1 MIYNLEFYFQSN
13 NKCECWT
20 RHFQTCQFSKQWIPY
35 GSLCRFLEE
44 MLQQNEEVKKRER
57 ERATGALEKRE
68 GDTEKKEK
76 NYHEKVK
83 KKTVQKAKGARN
95 PDWKKRHKQSWRY
108 VCRVKTLIMIIIIG
122 IDL

>member
-57 ERATGALEKRE
+57 ERATGAWEKRE

-83 KKTVQKAKGARN
+83 KKLCRKLRVHAIQTG
-95 PDWKKRHKQSWRY
+95 KR
-108 VCRVKTLIMIIIIG
+108 G
-122 IDL
+122 INNLGGMSAGLKH